1 MASDITANDLVGIVD
16 KTELISKSRLPT
28 RFPTEVWKGTCTF
41 RGRSAVVRN
50 IDVSQLLVTH
60 VRLPQIAIKIMRQLM
75 LPDYES
81 SLVVNSLT
89 SQFKYVF
96 HNLSSV
102 SGRKHDLFTRANILT
117 WSDSLELLT
126 SSTGSEVCTHPV

>member
-16 KTELISKSRLPT
+16 KTELISKSHLPT
-28 RFPTEVWKGTCTF
+28 RFPTEVWKGTFTF

-81 SLVVNSLT
+81 LLVVNSLT